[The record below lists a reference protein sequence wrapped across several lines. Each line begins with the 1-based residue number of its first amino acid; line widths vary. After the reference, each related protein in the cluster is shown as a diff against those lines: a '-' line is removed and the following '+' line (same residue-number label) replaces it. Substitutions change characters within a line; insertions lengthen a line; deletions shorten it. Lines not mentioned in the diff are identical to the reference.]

1 MKKPISR
8 QMHGLL
14 TDYPYMALV
23 SSAPNLAGFKDEKT
37 AALLCRAL
45 SGTIMLSSFLT
56 RAEWGIA
63 KVMPYKLHLMLDTL
77 GGLTALTAPWLF
89 GFSNNSRA
97 RNTFLLMGVFGLIA
111 GNLSQPDESD
121 PS

>member
-1 MKKPISR
+1 MEKPISR
-8 QMHGLL
+8 PMHGLL

-23 SSAPNLAGFKDEKT
+23 SSAPELVGFKDEKS
-37 AALLCRAL
+37 AALMCRVL

-63 KVMPYKLHLMLDTL
+63 RVMPYKLHLNLDTL
-77 GGLTALTAPWLF
+77 GGLTALSAPWAL

-97 RNTFLLMGVFGLIA
+97 RNTFIVIGIFGLIA
-111 GNLSQPDESD
+111 GLLSQPDEME
-121 PS
+121 